1 MTCVWS
7 SLYLQEATLHVDS
20 VCSTCH
26 GHLVLLRA
34 WLSPVT
40 PPLHFPPLQ
49 DWWASTSFSS
59 YYRKWNTLVHD
70 WIYSYL
76 YLDMR
81 AAFTSP
87 LPAIFATILV
97 SALFHEY
104 LLAIAL
110 GFASP
115 VLMIEFAG
123 LGGMPPTHHRPT

>member
-1 MTCVWS
+1 MASSSDPS
-7 SLYLQEATLHVDS
+7 SL
-20 VCSTCH
+20 
-26 GHLVLLRA
+26 
-34 WLSPVT
+34 
-40 PPLHFPPLQ
+40 PPLQ

-123 LGGMPPTHHRPT
+123 LGGRPPTHHRHT